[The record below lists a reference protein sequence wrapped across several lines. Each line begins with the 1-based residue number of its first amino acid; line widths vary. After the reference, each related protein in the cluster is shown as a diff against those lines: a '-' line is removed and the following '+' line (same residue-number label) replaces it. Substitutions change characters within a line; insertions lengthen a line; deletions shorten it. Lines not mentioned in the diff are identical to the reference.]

1 MQHRAVAAI
10 REWNAR
16 LGQDATYLIC
26 SHGDVIKAIVADSLG
41 LHLDQSQRIQA
52 DPCSLTVI
60 RYTPM
65 RPFLI
70 RMNDRGGGVED
81 LIPPADGH
89 GRGPAMAGRAQ
100 SDAAVGGGAGG
111 ADHGGRAGSGGPS
124 ADGARRADGENRQPD
139 LVTPS
144 APSSRQQSA
153 VTRG

>member
-1 MQHRAVAAI
+1 MPDMQHRAVAAI
-10 REWNAR
+10 REWNAG

-81 LIPPADGH
+81 LMPRADGH
-89 GRGPAMAGRAQ
+89 GPGVAMTSRAQ
-100 SDAAVGGGAGG
+100 SDAAVGGGTGG
-111 ADHGGRAGSGGPS
+111 AD
-124 ADGARRADGENRQPD
+124 
-139 LVTPS
+139 PS
-144 APSSRQQSA
+144 APSSPSPPSSPSAPSGRQQSA